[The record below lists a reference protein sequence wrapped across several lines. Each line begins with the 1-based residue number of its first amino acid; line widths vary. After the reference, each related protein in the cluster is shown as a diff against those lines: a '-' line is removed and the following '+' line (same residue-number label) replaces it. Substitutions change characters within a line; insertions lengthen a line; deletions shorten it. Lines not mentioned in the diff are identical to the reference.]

1 MKPPALREKA
11 GRRDSRRRLLLMMP
25 LAGAA
30 ASAMAEAAL
39 AAQLP
44 TLPAAP
50 PKVLL
55 VVAHPDDE
63 YYVAATVYRIA
74 SELGGTVDQVVITNG
89 EAGFHYAQLAEK
101 FYGVSLA
108 NESDGRTHLPAIRK
122 EETRRAGRILGIRNH
137 YFLDELDNRFG
148 LDAEEALA
156 HVWNRARIVDFLAT
170 RLEAESYGFV
180 FVLLPREDTH
190 GHHKAAAVL
199 ALEAVARLSPERR
212 PVVLGAE
219 PAHSGEGLAE
229 FRGLPTLPTTRTVSA
244 APAFSFDRTKSFG
257 PAGALRY
264 EVVVNWVIAEHK
276 SQGLFQSECGRHDLE
291 RFWLFDQHLA
301 NAQAR
306 VQALSNALAPT
317 ESGISVQ
324 SGLKQA
330 ASR

>member
-1 MKPPALREKA
+1 MTLPALRETA
-11 GRRDSRRRLLLMMP
+11 GRRGSRRRLLLMMP

-30 ASAMAEAAL
+30 ASIVASGVAGAAWMGEV
-39 AAQLP
+39 P
-44 TLPAAP
+44 TSPAAP

-63 YYVAATVYRIA
+63 YYAAATIYRIA

-101 FYGVSLA
+101 FYGVSLTA
-108 NESDGRTHLPAIRK
+108 ERDGRAHLPTIRK

-137 YFLDELDNRFG
+137 YFLDEQDNRFG
-148 LDAEEALA
+148 LDAEEALSQ
-156 HVWNRARIVDFLAT
+156 VWNRARIVEFLTT
-170 RLEAESYGFV
+170 RLEAEAYDFV

-199 ALEAVARLSPERR
+199 ALEAVNRLSPERR

-219 PAHSGEGLAE
+219 PAHSVETPAE
-229 FRGLPTLPTTRTVSA
+229 FLGLRSFPTTRTVSG

-257 PAGALRY
+257 QDGALRY
-264 EVVVNWVIAEHK
+264 DIVVNWVIAEHK
-276 SQGLFQSECGRHDLE
+276 SQGLFQNDCGRHDLE
-291 RFWLFDQHLA
+291 RFWIFDQHLA

-306 VQALSNALAPT
+306 VHALSNALLPAESSAAP
-317 ESGISVQ
+317 
-324 SGLKQA
+324 
-330 ASR
+330 AS